1 MDPKLSL
8 TWKGAEE
15 EAAYLS
21 DRCRTSGRT
30 THMGSVLT
38 PRDRVQLQQK
48 ACFFALHIL
57 TAKADKRANSVL
69 EDTTLC

>member
-1 MDPKLSL
+1 
-8 TWKGAEE
+8 
-15 EAAYLS
+15 
-21 DRCRTSGRT
+21 
-30 THMGSVLT
+30 MGSVLT